1 TPTCPGVLYDSSRQG
16 AYESSPAESTRGLGL
31 KGSSPHLEH
40 YLRLFHQGPIVT
52 EISLVAGGT
61 SAVCTCL
68 VSVPS
73 GEVAV
78 TVTGVDPSVVWPDR
92 AKITCPLASVRAAG
106 GAGEVPSTTTWA
118 LGTTVP
124 LA

>member
-1 TPTCPGVLYDSSRQG
+1 MGSTTVSETEGAKTLSRELFHLSG
-16 AYESSPAESTRGLGL
+16 FRAIAPLLPLGTRMLGLGL

-78 TVTGVDPSVVWPDR
+78 TVTG
-92 AKITCPLASVRAAG
+92 
-106 GAGEVPSTTTWA
+106 
-118 LGTTVP
+118 
-124 LA
+124 